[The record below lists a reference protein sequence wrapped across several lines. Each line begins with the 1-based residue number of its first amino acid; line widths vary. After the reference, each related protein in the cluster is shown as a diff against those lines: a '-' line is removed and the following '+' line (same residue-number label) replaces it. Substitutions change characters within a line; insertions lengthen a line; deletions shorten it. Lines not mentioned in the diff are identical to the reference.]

1 MIELFASDTPN
12 GKKISI
18 MLEEIKLPYKVIK
31 VNLSEGEQFKE
42 EFVKI
47 SPFSKIPVIKD
58 NDNNKSV
65 FGSGAIFGLDND
77 IQYNDIDLIY
87 SDSLFVS
94 TFMLMVESNW
104 GKLEQ
109 VSNIGNYK
117 SFVDSKRG
125 IKSITRYKL
134 HIGER
139 SRDDSSEPALNRFL
153 PESCKDGK
161 VTVSFDLV
169 EVSPEASPPV
179 CKIIDYGK
187 LKYREQKSKKEA
199 KKKQKTI
206 EVKEIKMRPGI
217 DTHDYNVKV
226 KALSKFIG
234 GGNKVK
240 VSMRFK
246 GREMEHQNL
255 GFDLLK
261 KLTSEVEEYAK
272 VEVAPKFEGKQI
284 MMILV
289 PQVAK

>member
-1 MIELFASDTPN
+1 MNFNLKKNSGPRVNEQITASQVRL
-12 GKKISI
+12 ISS
-18 MLEEIKLPYKVIK
+18 
-31 VNLSEGEQFKE
+31 NGEQLGILTTRE
-42 EFVKI
+42 
-47 SPFSKIPVIKD
+47 
-58 NDNNKSV
+58 
-65 FGSGAIFGLDND
+65 AL
-77 IQYNDIDLIY
+77 IQAED
-87 SDSLFVS
+87 
-94 TFMLMVESNW
+94 E
-104 GKLEQ
+104 G
-109 VSNIGNYK
+109 
-117 SFVDSKRG
+117 
-125 IKSITRYKL
+125 
-134 HIGER
+134 
-139 SRDDSSEPALNRFL
+139 
-153 PESCKDGK
+153 
-161 VTVSFDLV
+161 FDLV
-169 EVSPEASPPV
+169 EVSPDANPPV

-187 LKYREQKSKKEA
+187 LKYKEQKSKKEA

-261 KLTSEVEEYAK
+261 KLTSEVQEYAK
-272 VEVAPKFEGKQI
+272 VEVPPKFEGKQI